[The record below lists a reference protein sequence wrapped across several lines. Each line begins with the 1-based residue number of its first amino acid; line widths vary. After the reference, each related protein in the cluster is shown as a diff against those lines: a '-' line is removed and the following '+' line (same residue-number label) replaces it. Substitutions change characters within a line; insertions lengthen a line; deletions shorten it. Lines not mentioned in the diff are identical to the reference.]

1 MSNVY
6 PLLPKLTVHRQ
17 FIDDFLAARAPC
29 FALGMIEERKQKLGL
44 LALRPGKIIPLEI
57 TAPGFNFGHSL
68 LGNTYYEVVHF
79 AFEFYDFG
87 TYNVLINP
95 NNPLAQAVLD
105 SMIDIGE
112 YFFLAIGP
120 NQGVTAFR
128 SEIGAETL
136 AGITDN
142 LARIKRSTTS
152 DAQYQQAL
160 SQFQKRL
167 LPPGQLLSWV
177 CRDNVGYLDIA
188 SDPLEM
194 TPAASN
200 CGETISAGDNT
211 YRVSQRRAL
220 AELLDG
226 KVNELDR
233 AGITDDFMLLSH
245 MAPDMPLFK
254 RLMDLSDGD
263 DMNDLCNV
271 YPGLY
276 RFAKLLERIATGIQ
290 SGDIEVP
297 H

>member
-1 MSNVY
+1 
-6 PLLPKLTVHRQ
+6 
-17 FIDDFLAARAPC
+17 
-29 FALGMIEERKQKLGL
+29 
-44 LALRPGKIIPLEI
+44 
-57 TAPGFNFGHSL
+57 
-68 LGNTYYEVVHF
+68 
-79 AFEFYDFG
+79 
-87 TYNVLINP
+87 
-95 NNPLAQAVLD
+95 
-105 SMIDIGE
+105 MIDSGE

-120 NQGVTAFR
+120 NQSVTAFR
-128 SEIGAETL
+128 SEIGKKTL

-200 CGETISAGDNT
+200 CGKTLSAGDNT

>member
-29 FALGMIEERKQKLGL
+29 FALGMIDERKQKLGL
-44 LALRPGKIIPLEI
+44 LALRPGKIIPPEI

-68 LGNTYYEVVHF
+68 LGNAYYEVVHF
-79 AFEFYDFG
+79 AFEFYGFG

-95 NNPLAQAVLD
+95 NNPLAQAVLE
-105 SMIDIGE
+105 SMIDSGE

-128 SEIGAETL
+128 SEIGKKTL

-142 LARIKRSTTS
+142 LARIKRSATS

-160 SQFQKRL
+160 SQFQKRP

-188 SDPLEM
+188 SNPLEM
-194 TPAASN
+194 TPTSDR
-200 CGETISAGDNT
+200 GETVSAGDST
-211 YRVSQRRAL
+211 SCVSERRAL

-226 KVNELDR
+226 KVNELMR
-233 AGITDDFMLLSH
+233 TGITGDFMLLSH
-245 MAPDMPLFK
+245 MASDMPLFK

-263 DMNDLCNV
+263 GMNDLCAI

-276 RFAKLLERIATGIQ
+276 QFAKLLERIAAGIQ
-290 SGDIEVP
+290 SGEIEVP
-297 H
+297 R

>member
-1 MSNVY
+1 
-6 PLLPKLTVHRQ
+6 
-17 FIDDFLAARAPC
+17 
-29 FALGMIEERKQKLGL
+29 MIEERKQKLGL
-44 LALRPGKIIPLEI
+44 LALRPGKRIPTEI

-68 LGNTYYEVVHF
+68 LGNACYEVVHF
-79 AFEFYDFG
+79 AFEFYGFG

-95 NNPLAQAVLD
+95 NNPLAQVVLD
-105 SMIDIGE
+105 SMIDSGE

-128 SEIGAETL
+128 SEIGKETL

-142 LARIKRSTTS
+142 LVRIKRSTTS

-160 SQFQKRL
+160 SQFQKRP
-167 LPPGQLLSWV
+167 LPPGQLLNWV

-188 SDPLEM
+188 SDRLEM
-194 TPAASN
+194 MPASN
-200 CGETISAGDNT
+200 RDETISAGDNT
-211 YRVSQRRAL
+211 SCVSQRREL

-226 KVNELDR
+226 KVNELIR

-245 MAPDMPLFK
+245 MASDMPLFK
-254 RLMDLSDGD
+254 RLMDLSRGGC
-263 DMNDLCNV
+263 MNDICAV

-290 SGDIEVP
+290 SGEIEVP
-297 H
+297 R